1 MGTTLLPSEKE
12 ETREACQGLSGG
24 TLRRSMLLSKKC
36 SRGFLNTANRQC
48 TGGFKESSDLQSR
61 ASSILRLSESTERSR
76 TVWLMSKLQGV
87 AVDKLSLIRGQQ
99 RTQSCVWSVV
109 TGCFSRRPS
118 LPRRREEHRLKQTLG
133 L

>member
-1 MGTTLLPSEKE
+1 
-12 ETREACQGLSGG
+12 
-24 TLRRSMLLSKKC
+24 MLLSKKC